1 MASKWG
7 WFATIYHLAGGN
19 ILNIEAVTELKVE
32 EAFTFLCYEL
42 DLSISKNNKDI
53 IK

>member
-1 MASKWG
+1 M
-7 WFATIYHLAGGN
+7 AGGD
-19 ILNIEAVTELKVE
+19 ILKINAVTELKVE

>member
-7 WFATIYHLAGGN
+7 WFASIYHLAGGDV
-19 ILNIEAVTELKVE
+19 LKIEAVTELKIE
-32 EAFTFLCYEL
+32 QALTFLCYEL
-42 DLSISKNNKDI
+42 DLSISKKNKDI

>member
-1 MASKWG
+1 MANKWG
-7 WFATIYHLAGGN
+7 WFVSIYHLAGGDVLKIN
-19 ILNIEAVTELKVE
+19 DVTELKME
-32 EAFTFLCYEL
+32 QALTFLCYEL

>member
-7 WFATIYHLAGGN
+7 WFASIYHLADGDVLKIN
-19 ILNIEAVTELKVE
+19 AVTELKME
-32 EAFTFLCYEL
+32 QALTFLCYEL